1 MIEEL
6 KKRMLPKSSKVR
18 RYQQRIKQLRQ
29 SRIFDFDQKKVYAE
43 FIVDGV
49 RPSDVSNA
57 EESKRF
63 WGDLWSIKKGHA

>member
-6 KKRMLPKSSKVR
+6 KKRMLAKSSKVR
-18 RYQQRIKQLRQ
+18 RYQQRVKQFRQ

-49 RPSDVSNA
+49 TPSDVSNA

-63 WGDLWSIKKGHA
+63 WGDL